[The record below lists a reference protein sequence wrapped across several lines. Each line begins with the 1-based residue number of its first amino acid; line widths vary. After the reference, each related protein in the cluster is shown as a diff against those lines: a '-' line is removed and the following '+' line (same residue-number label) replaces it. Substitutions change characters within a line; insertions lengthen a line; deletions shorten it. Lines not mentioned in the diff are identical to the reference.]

1 MTTSIEEFN
10 QGIMDMYSHL
20 DHDALHMEL
29 AKAQARLSIA
39 TKNYQRHYLASDKIF
54 IEDAQVRINN
64 INFVISE
71 RDKHQSLKDAVS
83 ELKANNFV
91 IKSRKE
97 NKS

>member
-1 MTTSIEEFN
+1 MTISLEEFN
-10 QGIMDMYSHL
+10 QCILNAYSHM
-20 DHDALHMEL
+20 DDDALHMEL

-54 IEDAQVRINN
+54 IENANIRINN
-64 INFVISE
+64 I
-71 RDKHQSLKDAVS
+71 
-83 ELKANNFV
+83 NFV